1 MGALML
7 MQAAAGADAV
17 TWDVPAQCPT
27 QDVLQAEVRR
37 LLGGAE
43 PDLTDVRVEGRVT
56 QSGGGFSLRLVVQ
69 TSDGSTERRL
79 DSPTCEPLVDS
90 AALYVAM
97 AVDAVKT
104 VEKTQEPPPT
114 PAIEI
119 PESTPAETPRPRAFD
134 LRISGGANV
143 AAYARTGGLG
153 SLTASF
159 LRGGVRL
166 EVGATFSGWAPIPLS
181 PNASPAASII
191 AGGGDLRVCP
201 SFRRDEVELFGCG
214 GVHVGAHRARA
225 VAVDET
231 TVARRV
237 SADVLI
243 GTGVAWW
250 PAPRFGLWLEPNM
263 ALALHR
269 PRFVI
274 SGLEGS
280 FTQGAVS
287 ARVTLGVVVRLRSN
301 AGTHGKGGRG

>member
-1 MGALML
+1 MGALIL
-7 MQAAAGADAV
+7 MQAAVGADAV
-17 TWDVPAQCPT
+17 SWDAPSQCPT
-27 QDVLQAEVRR
+27 QDVLQAQVRR

-43 PDLTDVRVEGRVT
+43 PNLTDVRVEGRVT
-56 QSGGGFSLRLVVQ
+56 RSGGGFSLRLFVQ

-104 VEKTQEPPPT
+104 VEKTQDPPPAPT
-114 PAIEI
+114 V
-119 PESTPAETPRPRAFD
+119 ETPDATPTQPPRQRAFD

-143 AAYARTGGLG
+143 ASYSRTGGLG

-166 EVGATFSGWAPIPLS
+166 EVGATFSGWAPIPLRA
-181 PNASPAASII
+181 NASPAASIL
-191 AGGGDLRVCP
+191 AAGGDLRVCP

-214 GVHVGAHRARA
+214 GVHVGGHRARA
-225 VAVDET
+225 VAVDST
-231 TVARRV
+231 SVARRV
-237 SADVLI
+237 STDVLI

-301 AGTHGKGGRG
+301 LGTRGNDGRG